1 MSLAF
6 YLNIVMSGLL
16 TGLVYGLAALGLSL
30 IFTVTRIVDFAH
42 GALMAAGIAAAA
54 ALATRHGMDPLLAM
68 PMVATGLFCGGFLLY
83 RLLIGR
89 VAAAPDHLRTLAM
102 LGLALIL
109 AAGLTLFSGAS
120 PSGVTVTG
128 IALPAANSPPP
139 PAAEGLAFG
148 PFLFD
153 RMALRAALMAGIMTA
168 LLALFF
174 NLSQTGK
181 AIRACADS
189 PFGARVVG
197 LTLER
202 LRAVTF
208 GLGAAI
214 TGSAGCLIAQN
225 AALRSAQPGD
235 LLALGLTV
243 ALVGGLGSVEGALLG
258 GMAVGV
264 AEALAGTLL
273 GPALQTLAGYAV
285 LLLVLA
291 LRPQG
296 LAGQNE

>member
-30 IFTVTRIVDFAH
+30 IFTVTRIVNFAH
-42 GALMAAGIAAAA
+42 GALMALGLWGTT
-54 ALATRHGMDPLLAM
+54 ALAARHGMDALLAM
-68 PMVATGLFCGGFLLY
+68 PAVAAGLFLGGFLLH

-89 VAAAPDHLRTLAM
+89 VAAAPGHLRTLAM

-109 AAGLTLFSGAS
+109 TAGLAALPGAA
-120 PSGVTVTG
+120 PAGVTVTG
-128 IALPAANSPPP
+128 VALPEAD
-139 PAAEGLAFG
+139 GLAFG

-153 RMALRAALMAGIMTA
+153 RIELRAALMAGIVTT
-168 LLALFF
+168 LLVLFF
-174 NLSQTGK
+174 NLSRTGK

-189 PFGARVVG
+189 PFGARAIG
-197 LTLER
+197 LNVER
-202 LRAVTF
+202 LQAATF

-214 TGSAGCLIAQN
+214 AGMAGCLLAHHETI
-225 AALRSAQPGD
+225 RPTSAPD
-235 LLALGLTV
+235 FLALGLIV

-258 GMAVGV
+258 GMAVGI

-273 GPALQTLAGYAV
+273 APPARELSGCAV
-285 LLLVLA
+285 LLLVLL

-296 LAGQNE
+296 LLGQSE